1 MLSSMRIAEL
11 TEIGKIEYRKG
22 PVPHAGP
29 GELLIKTR
37 AVGLCGTDLK
47 AFLRG
52 HPYFKP
58 PCVLGHEF
66 TGIIA
71 EVGKG
76 VDEFAVGEAVVAA
89 PYVECG
95 QCDLCLRNL
104 GELCKHKAFVAGALQ
119 EYILIPREIVK
130 AATCRLPPGVDF
142 TAGSL
147 AEPLACVVN
156 GIEKASIESRDS
168 VLVVGGGPMGALL
181 AQMAR
186 SITSRVAV
194 SEIAPARISALRH
207 LDLTVVDPSRRDISQ
222 QLEEHFGTSQ
232 ADKVLIAVGLRTVAE
247 EALAW
252 AASGGTALLFG
263 GLPKNERL
271 TVDPFAIHYQE
282 VSIVGSFGYRLDH
295 FRTAISWLSEHPA
308 EAAHLVTHTVPF
320 EEVESGFGIAQR
332 GDGLKTVVL
341 FEESDESEHS

>member
-1 MLSSMRIAEL
+1 VPSSMQIAEL
-11 TEIGKIEYRKG
+11 TEIGKIVYRQG

-29 GELLIKTR
+29 GEILIKTR
-37 AVGLCGTDLK
+37 AVGLCGTDVK

-66 TGIIA
+66 TGTVA
-71 EVGKG
+71 EVGEG
-76 VDEFAVGEAVVAA
+76 VETFAVGEAVVAA

-95 QCDLCLRNL
+95 QCDVCLRDL
-104 GELCKHKAFVAGALQ
+104 GELCKHKAFVSGALQ
-119 EYILIPREIVK
+119 EYILIPREIVN
-130 AATCRLPPGVDF
+130 AATYRLPPGVDF
-142 TAGSL
+142 IAGSL

-186 SITSRVAV
+186 SITLRVAV
-194 SEIAPARISALRH
+194 SEISPARISALRQ
-207 LDLTVVDPSRRDISQ
+207 LNLTVVDPSRKDTSQ
-222 QLEEHFGTSQ
+222 QLEDHFETPQ

-247 EALAW
+247 EALTWVAP
-252 AASGGTALLFG
+252 GGTALLFG
-263 GLPKNERL
+263 GLPKDESL
-271 TVDPFAIHYQE
+271 TIDPFAVHYQE

-295 FRTAISWLSEHPA
+295 FRTAISWLSEHSA
-308 EAAHLVTHTVPF
+308 EAARLVTHTVPF
-320 EEVESGFGIAQR
+320 EQVESGFGIAQR

-341 FEESDESEHS
+341 FGENDER